1 MIITENYVS
10 SKKELTDIFYSGCK
24 TEEKLGLEYEK
35 LPVYKSDYR
44 AVSYEDICKI
54 ILAMENSH
62 RTVIFEDVNPMG
74 LLGENGHISLEPGSQ
89 FELSLNP
96 LKTVFEIR
104 NKLDLY
110 NEETKEI
117 AEKFGICWLG
127 AGIQPVTTNET
138 ISIIPK
144 KRYAHMT
151 KYLPTRA
158 KYPFVMMRETAG
170 IQVGMDYKSEEDAIS
185 KLKTAIKLSSLVC
198 TMFSNSPVRGLKN
211 SDMKSFRAFAWL
223 NTDEDRCGLISEK
236 LFSEDFS
243 FDDYRDVLLNVPMIF
258 LQRDNRC
265 ISTGN
270 LTFGKFLK
278 NGFEGHRATFE
289 DWNTHLSLYFTDVR
303 LKNYLEIRNH
313 DSQKSEMITAV
324 PALWKALLYNKDAQT
339 AVDEIFRKAKYKD
352 FQELRF
358 YAPKFGYN
366 MKFLNYPLY
375 DLAKEV
381 INIAMQSLVQM
392 KTGEE
397 QFLEPL
403 LKLVKGNKTP
413 ADVIIEK
420 ISSKEKL
427 TVSDLKNLNL
437 EVI

>member
-1 MIITENYVS
+1 MIVTENYIG
-10 SKKELTDIFYSGCK
+10 SKSELTEIFSSGCK
-24 TEEKLGLEYEK
+24 TVEMLGLEYEK

-54 ILAMENSH
+54 ILAMENSK
-62 RTVIFEDVNPMG
+62 RTIIFDDVNPMG
-74 LLGENGHISLEPGSQ
+74 LIGESGHISLEPGSQ

-127 AGIQPVTTNET
+127 SGIQPVTTNET
-138 ISIIPK
+138 INIIPK
-144 KRYAHMT
+144 KRYVQMT

-185 KLKTAIKLSSLVC
+185 KLKTSIKLSPLIC

-211 SDMKSFRAFAWL
+211 TGLKSFRAFAWL

-236 LFSEDFS
+236 LFAEDFS

-258 LQRDNRC
+258 LQRREKC

-270 LTFGKFLK
+270 LTFGEFLK
-278 NGFEGHRATFE
+278 NGFEGHRATFD

-324 PALWKALLYNKDAQT
+324 PALWKALLYNKDAQN
-339 AVDEIFRKAKYKD
+339 AIDEIFKKASFND

-358 YAPKFGYN
+358 YAPKYGYDL
-366 MKFLNYPLY
+366 KFRNYPLY
-375 DLAKEV
+375 DLAKEI

-397 QFLEPL
+397 CFLEPL
-403 LKLVKGNKTP
+403 LKLVKENKTP
-413 ADVIIEK
+413 ADKILEK
-420 ISSKEKL
+420 IKGKEEL
-427 TVSDLKNLNL
+427 TVSDLKNLNF